1 MTMRG
6 KNRNACAIIFLF
18 CWFWWPWKQHYFFIE
33 IIRFFKWCCRC
44 YKLLNLLIICW
55 SFPSQN
61 CECCCNCK
69 NSQLLTI
76 ELRSR
81 VELQIYVY
89 ILTCGSFLFCE
100 LLIDVS
106 NVESGRNCKNSL
118 DCWNCWNCWL
128 LNSGRELS
136 YILLVGV
143 LLCFGNTFLLLA
155 KPCFVTCIFQRQ
167 LRW

>member
-18 CWFWWPWKQHYFFIE
+18 CWFWWPWKRHYFFIE

-81 VELQIYVY
+81 VELQIYVD
-89 ILTCGSFLFCE
+89 ILWEFSFLWTVKWCFE
-100 LLIDVS
+100 
-106 NVESGRNCKNSL
+106 
-118 DCWNCWNCWL
+118 CWKQQEHSWL
-128 LNSGRELS
+128 LKLLTVEFRSRVELHLTRGS
-136 YILLVGV
+136 SPLL
-143 LLCFGNTFLLLA
+143 
-155 KPCFVTCIFQRQ
+155 RQ
-167 LRW
+167 HFPPSRQTLFRHLHLPEAT